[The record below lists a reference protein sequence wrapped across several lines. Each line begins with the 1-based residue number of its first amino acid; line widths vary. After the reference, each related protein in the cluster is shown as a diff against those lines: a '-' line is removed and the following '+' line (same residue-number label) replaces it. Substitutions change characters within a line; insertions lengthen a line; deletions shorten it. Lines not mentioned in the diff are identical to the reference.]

1 MSAEDGDHELTCLV
15 EIPRGSRNKY
25 EWDEQRG
32 ALRLD
37 RRLFSSVV
45 YPGDYGFIEGT
56 LTENGRQLDALI
68 LVNEAT
74 FPGCIVDVRAVGLF
88 RMRDETGID
97 DKVLCVPTRDPD
109 WRDVRELD
117 DLPGLIREE
126 IAHFFSIYKDLEPE
140 RVTAVEGWADRA
152 AAEEEI
158 ESCARRFAERDQAA
172 AAARDGGS

>member
-1 MSAEDGDHELTCLV
+1 VSSEAADSELTCLV

-25 EWDEQRG
+25 EWDEKRG

-45 YPGDYGFIEGT
+45 YPGDYGFIEWT

-68 LVNEAT
+68 VTNEAT
-74 FPGCIVDVRAVGLF
+74 FPGCIVDVRPIGLF

-109 WRDVRELD
+109 WRDVHELED
-117 DLPGLIREE
+117 IPELLREE
-126 IAHFFSIYKDLEPE
+126 IAHFFAIYKDLEPE
-140 RVTAVEGWADRA
+140 RVTAVEGWADRSA
-152 AAEEEI
+152 ADEEVAQ
-158 ESCARRFAERDQAA
+158 CMRRFSDEHAA
-172 AAARDGGS
+172 GTSMSGGSA

>member
-1 MSAEDGDHELTCLV
+1 MYAEDADHELTCLV

-56 LTENGRQLDALI
+56 MTDNGRQLDALI

-117 DLPGLIREE
+117 DLPELVREE

-140 RVTAVEGWADRA
+140 RITAVEGWADRS

-158 ESCARRFAERDQAA
+158 ADCVRRYAEQHGTAIGA
-172 AAARDGGS
+172 HDGTG